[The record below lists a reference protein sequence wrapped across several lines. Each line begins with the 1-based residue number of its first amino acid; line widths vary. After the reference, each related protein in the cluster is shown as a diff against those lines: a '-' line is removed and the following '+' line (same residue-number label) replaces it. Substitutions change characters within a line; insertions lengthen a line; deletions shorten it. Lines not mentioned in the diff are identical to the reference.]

1 MNICLIGENLSSLAL
16 AKNLVNKKIKV
27 FFYYHKNKKFFDKNR
42 TIGISKSNLD
52 FFNKE
57 IIKIKE
63 NKVWKI
69 NEIDIY
75 SEKFKKNKILNF
87 KKKNEELFSIIKNYQ
102 IYESLEKNLKKNKL
116 FKRVLIKNNNFYK
129 KILKEDKYQ
138 LIINCDENNLIS
150 KNFFYKKVFK
160 DYNSNAYATI
170 IKHKKCQNRKAVQIF
185 TKKGPIAFLPISKLE
200 TSIVFSKI
208 NEPFFLNEDEIKK
221 LLNKYSNYE
230 IKSFSKLEKFNLN
243 LSFSRNF
250 YYKNIM
256 LFGGALYRVHPLAGQ
271 GFNMIIR
278 DIKILSKIIQDRLDL
293 GLALDHLIYKEFEKK
308 TKSYNF
314 IFVNGIDFIHNFFQ
328 FDNSYKN
335 NFINQILEISGKNKI
350 LNKYISRYADTGM
363 PI

>member
-1 MNICLIGENLSSLAL
+1 MNICLIGDNLSSLAL

-27 FFYYHKNKKFFDKNR
+27 FFHYYMKKKNSNKNR

-63 NKVWKI
+63 NQVWKI
-69 NEIDIY
+69 NQIDIY

-87 KKKNEELFSIIKNYQ
+87 EKKERELFSIIKNYK

-116 FKRVLIKNNNFYK
+116 FKKVLIKNDNFYK
-129 KILKEDKYQ
+129 KIFKENKYQ
-138 LIINCDENNLIS
+138 LIINCDEYNSIS
-150 KNFFYKKVFK
+150 KNFFYNKIYKN
-160 DYNSNAYATI
+160 YNSNAYATI

-208 NEPFFLNEDEIKK
+208 NEIFSLKENEIKK
-221 LLNKYSNYE
+221 LINKYSDYE
-230 IKSFSKLEKFNLN
+230 IKGFSKLEKFNLN

-250 YYKNIM
+250 YYKNLM
-256 LFGGALYRVHPLAGQ
+256 LFGGALYKVHPLAGQ

-278 DIKILSKIIQDRLDL
+278 DIKVLSKIIQDRIDL
-293 GLALDHLIYKEFEKK
+293 GLALDYSIYKEFEKK

-314 IFVNGIDFIHNFFQ
+314 IFANGIDFIHNFFQ
-328 FDNSYKN
+328 LDNNYKN
-335 NFINQILEISGKNKI
+335 NFINQFLKISGKNKI
-350 LNKYISRYADTGM
+350 LNKYISRYADTGLSV
-363 PI
+363 